1 MSNLRERLK
10 KISAEKKAE
19 AAPVVQQ
26 CPKCAFRTRIVDAPS
41 MRFEGG
47 ILALLG
53 GEDFADRT
61 LRPEDWIFLDTE
73 ATGLSRG
80 VGTVAFE
87 VGVGEI
93 VGRQMKI
100 TQLWMRDYDQEEDM
114 LERLCA
120 LCEGKKAIVSF
131 NGRSY
136 DLPLLESRCTLNRIH
151 APFGRMAHLDLL
163 HPARRLYKLRL
174 KQCSLTHLEE
184 TVLDLH
190 REGDI
195 PGSEIPALWAQYLKT
210 RDEALLTDV
219 FDHNLQDV
227 QSMAYLLRRIYDA
240 HSEPERQ
247 PHMEDLFSVG
257 RVYDRAGR
265 YDVAEKCYTQVAAGV
280 CRAPAGKA
288 LARIYRRGGRT
299 DEAIALMENMIA
311 AGSGGIFP
319 YVELAKL
326 YEHRL
331 GAPERALY
339 YTDLAL
345 GRTMD
350 PEEIRELTHRRTR
363 LAQKCR
369 RKA

>member
-10 KISAEKKAE
+10 KISAEKRSE
-19 AAPVVQQ
+19 SDPVVQQ
-26 CPKCAFRTRIVDAPS
+26 RPKCAFRTRIVDGPS
-41 MRFEGG
+41 MSFEGST
-47 ILALLG
+47 LALLG
-53 GEDFADRT
+53 GDAFAELS
-61 LRPEDWIFLDTE
+61 LRPEDWIFIDTE
-73 ATGLSRG
+73 TTGLSRG
-80 VGTVAFE
+80 VGTIAFE

-114 LERLCA
+114 LQRLCA
-120 LCEGKKAIVSF
+120 LCEGKRAMVSF

-136 DLPLLESRCTLNRIH
+136 DLPLLESRCTLNRIR
-151 APFGRMAHLDLL
+151 APFERFAHLDLL
-163 HPARRLYKLRL
+163 YPARRLYKLRL

-184 TVLDLH
+184 AVLDLH
-190 REGDI
+190 RKGDI
-195 PGSEIPALWAQYLKT
+195 PGSEIPALWAQYIRT
-210 RDEALLTDV
+210 REESLLLGV

-227 QSMAYLLRRIYDA
+227 QTMAYLLQRIYDA
-240 HSEPERQ
+240 HSEPQ
-247 PHMEDLFSVG
+247 GQLHMEDLFSVG

-265 YDVAEKCYTQVAAGV
+265 HDVAEKCYAQIAAGV

-288 LARIYRRGGRT
+288 LARIYRRGDRT
-299 DEAIALMENMIA
+299 EEAIRLLESMIA
-311 AGSGGIFP
+311 EDSEAIFP

-331 GAPERALY
+331 GTPERALY

-350 PEEIRELTHRRTR
+350 SEEIEELMHRRIR
-363 LAQKCR
+363 LVKKCR